1 MLLLLINSK
10 VLPKWKSNFHPT
22 KSAGE
27 SLLLCTIMDKP
38 FVVVQALSRVQLFEA
53 PGAAACHRSLSFTLS
68 WSLLKFM
75 PNESVMLSNMDTL
88 YCLYSP
94 WTYPDQNTG
103 VDSRSLLQIFPTQ
116 GIKARAPSLQ
126 TVSLPA
132 EPTGKPIV

>member
-22 KSAGE
+22 NSAGE

-75 PNESVMLSNMDTL
+75 STELGMPSKHLIL
-88 YCLYSP
+88 CH
-94 WTYPDQNTG
+94 
-103 VDSRSLLQIFPTQ
+103 LLFLLPSIFPS
-116 GIKARAPSLQ
+116 IKVFSSESHFCIRWP
-126 TVSLPA
+126 
-132 EPTGKPIV
+132 KN